1 MMTTFEIPFKMNTA
15 GYIIAVDVP
24 HDVFMQEYAEDFCE
38 WIDGTVIKMSPV
50 HDRHDMIT
58 RYLAILLE
66 TYFAYR
72 PLGVIRQQPFVM
84 HYEFEQEDG
93 QKKRRDREPDIMVI
107 LNDNLANLK
116 ETYMDGAAD
125 IVIEVVSPESVARDY
140 SEKLYEYERIGVAE
154 YWIIDP
160 MKKACRFYHLN
171 PQQAF
176 VLQPVEDNY
185 YSPALPGLV
194 LNIPTLWQAI
204 LPNPPAIVKA
214 VQAMLGE

>member
-1 MMTTFEIPFKMNTA
+1 MTTLEIPFKLNTA
-15 GYIIAVDVP
+15 GYIIAVDVAE
-24 HDVFMQEYAEDFCE
+24 DVFMQQYAEDFCE
-38 WIDGTVIKMSPV
+38 WIDGTVIKMSPI
-50 HDRHDMIT
+50 HDKHDVIT

-93 QKKRRDREPDIMVI
+93 QKKRRDREPDIMII
-107 LNDNLANLK
+107 LNDNLENLK

-125 IVIEVVSPESVARDY
+125 MVIEVVSPESVARDY
-140 SEKLYEYERIGVAE
+140 SDKLYEYERIGVSE

-160 MKKACRFYHLN
+160 LKKECRFYHLN
-171 PQQAF
+171 AQQAYE
-176 VLQPVEDNY
+176 LQTIGENY
-185 YSPALPGLV
+185 ESPRLPGLK
-194 LNIPTLWQAI
+194 LHIPTLWQDN
-204 LPNPPAIVKA
+204 LPKPPAIVKA